1 MTPLGDAGND
11 GRETD
16 LAELASKVEGALRLK
31 TILVDER
38 PTAVRPSQEELREVV
53 LPLLM
58 WCRRHSPRAA
68 RGLVGIAAPPGA
80 GKSALVAWLSAAAD
94 ALRFSEFA
102 FVSLDGYHLP
112 NAILQSRRG
121 RDPDGNVVSLQ
132 DLKGTPASYDA
143 ERLLADLQ
151 LLRSQ
156 CIKVSLPG
164 YSRITHDPIPAALA
178 ITPGVRWVF
187 VEGNFLLLDAEPWRS
202 IRRTLDRKIYLDASD
217 EVLRDRLRTRHR
229 AGGRD
234 ARWVEEHYHRTDHP
248 NIRLVRQSAGFA
260 DIAFRWDPTD
270 GRIRPIA

>member
-1 MTPLGDAGND
+1 MTLLGHSGND

-16 LAELASKVEGALRLK
+16 LARLTAKVAEALRLK

-38 PTAVRPSQEELREVV
+38 PTAVRPCREELRGVV
-53 LPLLM
+53 LPLLL
-58 WCRRHSPRAA
+58 WCRSHSPRAV

-80 GKSALVAWLSAAAD
+80 GKSVLVAWLSAAAE

-102 FVSLDGYHLP
+102 FMSLDGYHLP
-112 NAILQSRRG
+112 NAILQGRRG
-121 RDPDGNVVSLQ
+121 RDPDGKLVSLL
-132 DLKGTPASYDA
+132 DLKGTPDSYDA

-151 LLRSQ
+151 ALRSEWA
-156 CIKVSLPG
+156 KVLIPG

-178 ITPGVRWVF
+178 ISQAVRWVF

-217 EVLRDRLRTRHR
+217 AVLRERLRTRHR

-234 ARWVEEHYHRTDHP
+234 ARWIEEHYHRTDHP
-248 NIRLVRQSAGFA
+248 DICVVRRSAGFA
-260 DIAFRWDPTD
+260 DIAFRWDPTE